1 MIGAIQRDLLE
12 LFQLKTPLM
21 QIVIANVLS
30 AAELKQVRETLK
42 QARFVDGRATAG
54 FAARLVKNNEQVD
67 ADDRTI
73 ERIRKL
79 VTERINNNELFKL
92 AVRPKTLSP
101 LMFARYER
109 GKNYGSHVDD
119 PLMNGM
125 RTDVSFTLF
134 LSDPKTY
141 TGGELVIE
149 STAGE
154 DPVKPPA
161 GAMVVYPTTALHR
174 VAKVTKGQRL
184 VCVGWARSLIR
195 DPAQRELLFD
205 LDTARRRLFS
215 RDGKTADYDLVSK
228 SLANL
233 MRMWVED

>member
-1 MIGAIQRDLLE
+1 MQMI
-12 LFQLKTPLM
+12 
-21 QIVIANVLS
+21 IANVLS
-30 AAELKQVRETLK
+30 RTDLTNVRNVLKR
-42 QARFVDGRATAG
+42 ARFVDGRATAG

-67 ADDRTI
+67 ARDRSI
-73 ERIRKL
+73 EVIRKL
-79 VTERINNNELFKL
+79 VTERIAKNELFQL
-92 AVRPKTLSP
+92 AVRPKKLSP
-101 LMFARYER
+101 LMFARYQR

-141 TGGELVIE
+141 SGGELVIE
-149 STAGE
+149 SAAGE
-154 DPVKPPA
+154 DPIKPPA
-161 GAMVVYPTTALHR
+161 GAMVIYPTTALHR

-195 DPAQRELLFD
+195 DAARRELLFD
-205 LDTARRRLFS
+205 LDTARRRMFA
-215 RDGKTADYDLVSK
+215 RGGKSADYDLVSK

>member
-1 MIGAIQRDLLE
+1 
-12 LFQLKTPLM
+12 M
-21 QIVIANVLS
+21 QIIIANVLS
-30 AAELKQVRETLK
+30 RAELKIVRGALER
-42 QARFVDGRATAG
+42 ARFIDGRATAG

-67 ADDRTI
+67 AADRSI
-73 ERIRKL
+73 EVIRKL
-79 VTERINNNELFKL
+79 VTERISKNELFKL
-92 AVRPKTLSP
+92 AVRPKALSP
-101 LMFARYER
+101 VMFARYER

-141 TGGELVIE
+141 SGGELVIE
-149 STAGE
+149 SSAGE

-161 GAMVVYPTTALHR
+161 GAMIIYPTTALHR

-195 DPAQRELLFD
+195 DAARRELLFD
-205 LDTARRRLFS
+205 LDTARRRMFA
-215 RDGKTADYDLVSK
+215 RGGKSADYDLVSK

>member
-1 MIGAIQRDLLE
+1 M
-12 LFQLKTPLM
+12 QL
-21 QIVIANVLS
+21 IIANVLS
-30 AAELKQVRETLK
+30 RAELKIVRDAL
-42 QARFVDGRATAG
+42 QRARFVDGRATAG

-67 ADDRTI
+67 AADRSI
-73 ERIRKL
+73 ETIRKL
-79 VTERINNNELFKL
+79 VTERISKNELFNL
-92 AVRPKTLSP
+92 AVRPKALSP

-141 TGGELVIE
+141 SGGELVIE
-149 STAGE
+149 SATGE
-154 DPVKPPA
+154 DPIKPPA
-161 GAMVVYPTTALHR
+161 GAMVIYPTAALHR

-195 DPAQRELLFD
+195 DAARRELLFD
-205 LDTARRRLFS
+205 LDTARRRMFA
-215 RDGKTADYDLVSK
+215 RGGKSADYDLVSK

-233 MRMWVED
+233 MRMWAED